1 VIQAGSPS
9 CLITSSQPPGAN
21 PVAAGNRAE
30 GRTKPL
36 REKIMLTKSTAL
48 KICTMAI
55 MLSVAGI
62 ATAGEMVKDGSGHP
76 VMGVTQPMMADK
88 MDKMEKKPM
97 MDDKMDKKTMM
108 DDKMEKKPMMDDK
121 MKK

>member
-1 VIQAGSPS
+1 MS
-9 CLITSSQPPGAN
+9 N
-21 PVAAGNRAE
+21 
-30 GRTKPL
+30 
-36 REKIMLTKSTAL
+36 KSTAL

-55 MLSVAGI
+55 MLSAAGI
-62 ATAGEMVKDGSGHP
+62 ATAAEMVKDGSGQP

-88 MDKMEKKPM
+88 MDKMDNMEKKPMMDDKMEKKPM

>member
-1 VIQAGSPS
+1 MSPALAGD
-9 CLITSSQPPGAN
+9 C
-21 PVAAGNRAE
+21 AE
-30 GRTKPL
+30 GRTTPL
-36 REKIMLTKSTAL
+36 REKIMSNNTTAL

-62 ATAGEMVKDGSGHP
+62 ATAAEMVKDGSGQP